1 MKTDTVRYVYADDAT
16 RWKGAA
22 AIVTVAAVVLLAV
35 FMALGI
41 PTPVKL

>member
-22 AIVTVAAVVLLAV
+22 AIVAVAAVILLAV

-41 PTPVKL
+41 PTPVKF